1 MEKQGAHF
9 FGITISEAQAEAG
22 VVVHV
27 SSAAQSKFK
36 VHNKIMHSKFAAC
49 CLQLLLGSWL
59 FRVVHDT
66 EYGSVF
72 TFQNSGGFWLLFK
85 VSIRFN
91 QRFASQERFLIE
103 VSKIQNDSS
112 KGIITQEL
120 PRAFQSPL

>member
-1 MEKQGAHF
+1 VWYAQWQVEKQGAHF

-59 FRVVHDT
+59 F
-66 EYGSVF
+66 
-72 TFQNSGGFWLLFK
+72 
-85 VSIRFN
+85 
-91 QRFASQERFLIE
+91 
-103 VSKIQNDSS
+103 
-112 KGIITQEL
+112 
-120 PRAFQSPL
+120 PCCP